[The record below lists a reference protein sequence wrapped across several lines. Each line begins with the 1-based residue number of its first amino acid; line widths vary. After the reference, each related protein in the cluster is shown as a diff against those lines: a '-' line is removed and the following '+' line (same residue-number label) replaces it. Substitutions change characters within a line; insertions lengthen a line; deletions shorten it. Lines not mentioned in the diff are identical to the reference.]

1 MLRLIKNGWARSGTL
16 ALKVV
21 LLARNRVISS
31 VRPNKMWYL
40 NPGKQFDLPLSHRYC
55 YSTMQKSF
63 NFSEHSNNG
72 NVVLK
77 PPLKWAGGKR
87 WLVPYIHPIWEK
99 HSKNRLV
106 EPFVGGL
113 AISLGLL
120 PKFALLND
128 ANIHLINFYKWL
140 QRGLYISIDMENE
153 KELYYRQRKRFNE
166 LIRANKSNTS
176 EAASLFY
183 YLNRTGFNGLC
194 RFNSK
199 GEFNV
204 PMGRY
209 KTINYTYDFT
219 KYSEQLSNWDFS
231 VGDFEELEI
240 LQSDFVYA
248 DPPYDVEFT
257 TYSPGGFDWA
267 DQIRLANW
275 LAKHRGPVIVSNQ
288 ATKRIIELYENEGFE
303 ISILD
308 GPRKISRTGDR
319 TPAREIL
326 AKKNI

>member
-1 MLRLIKNGWARSGTL
+1 
-16 ALKVV
+16 
-21 LLARNRVISS
+21 
-31 VRPNKMWYL
+31 
-40 NPGKQFDLPLSHRYC
+40 
-55 YSTMQKSF
+55 MQKA
-63 NFSEHSNNG
+63 SNLDGQTSNG
-72 NVVLK
+72 TVNLK

-87 WLVPYIHPIWEK
+87 WLVPFIIPIWEK
-99 HSKNRLV
+99 HLKRRLV

-120 PKFALLND
+120 PERALLND
-128 ANIHLINFYKWL
+128 ANEHLINFYKWL
-140 QRGLYISIDMENE
+140 QQGLCISIDMANE

-166 LIRANKSNTS
+166 LIRAKEYQTL
-176 EAASLFY
+176 EAAGLFY

-204 PMGRY
+204 PMGSY
-209 KTINYTYDFT
+209 KTINYTHDFT
-219 KYSEQLSNWDFS
+219 KYSKQLSMWDFTS
-231 VGDFEELEI
+231 GDFEGLEI
-240 LQSDFVYA
+240 LDEDFIYV

-257 TYSPGGFDWA
+257 SYSPGGFSWE

-275 LAKHRGPVIVSNQ
+275 LRSHSGPMVISNQ
-288 ATKRIIELYENEGFE
+288 ATERVINLYETAGFE
-303 ISILD
+303 INILD

-326 AKKNI
+326 ATKNI